1 MRVIDVHYHYFG
13 IFPDEFIDVLS
24 KDIEYGLKRRGSL
37 PDHEELRRLV
47 RTTIVDDPTGKLVID
62 RDKRLGIHATCINT
76 TDMYVPGIVTTD
88 YIIESSRIAGDLV
101 RNNPGRLFAFAGVD
115 PRRPEA
121 VEVARMCLND
131 FKMIGI
137 KWHPDYGYDPTS
149 PQAYEVLK
157 VLNEHEGILL
167 IHTGYLPG
175 GRSKYT
181 DLNLIC
187 DILVDFP
194 GIKVIAAHMG
204 KTAWHE
210 WAGLAHDFPNLY
222 GDLAVW
228 SRYADRNYD
237 HFCRQLREL
246 TFYAGIDKVLWG
258 TDDPFENYTVPTDRF
273 IRMMKDLPDKAP
285 RGYEFSREEVA
296 LMLGGN
302 AARLLGLG
310 EV

>member
-1 MRVIDVHYHYFG
+1 MKIIDVHYHYFG
-13 IFPDEFIDVLS
+13 IFPDEFIDVLA
-24 KDIEYGLKRRGSL
+24 KDIEYGLKKRGLL
-37 PDHEELRRLV
+37 PNREELRRLA
-47 RTTIVDDPTGKLVID
+47 RATIVDDPTGRLVIE
-62 RDKRLGIHATCINT
+62 RNERLGIDTTCINT
-76 TDMYVPGIVTTD
+76 TDMYIPGIVTTEL
-88 YIIESSRIAGDLV
+88 IVESSRIAGELA
-101 RNNPGRLFAFAGVD
+101 RKNPGKIAAFAGVD

-121 VEVARMCLND
+121 VEVARMCLDD
-131 FKMIGI
+131 FGMIGI

-157 VLNEHEGILL
+157 VLNEREGILL
-167 IHTGYLPG
+167 THTGYLPG
-175 GRSKYT
+175 GRCKYT
-181 DLNLIC
+181 DFNLLC

-210 WAGLAHDFPNLY
+210 WAGLAHDFPNLF

-246 TFYAGIDKVLWG
+246 VYYAGVEKVLWG
-258 TDDPFENYTVPTDRF
+258 TDDPFENYTVPTGRF
-273 IRMMKDLPDKAP
+273 IEMMKNLATKAP
-285 RGYEFSREEVA
+285 KGYEFSQEEVD

-310 EV
+310 E